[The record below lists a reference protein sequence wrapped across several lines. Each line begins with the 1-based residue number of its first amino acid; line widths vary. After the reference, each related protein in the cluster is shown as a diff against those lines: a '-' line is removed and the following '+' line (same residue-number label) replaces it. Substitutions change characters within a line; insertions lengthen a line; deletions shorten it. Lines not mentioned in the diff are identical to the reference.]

1 MTPEQFLWLSL
12 IAKVGLNAAA
22 TVLAGMKNAKTIDD
36 AIAAVDAAQ
45 KVTIADFKREIQ
57 S

>member
-36 AIAAVDAAQ
+36 AIAAADAAQ